1 MLISCYEDN
10 IIVSEELS
18 ENDVENLSGK
28 LDSFSLSDAIE
39 ASLNMQ
45 APPEEQRSRGK
56 RSSQTAAL
64 ESGSKVVPRE
74 MPRMQSSLDTPDV
87 SQKLST
93 PNDSLNLASFLNN
106 CRQINDLQSVNDVEN
121 LSGKLDSFS
130 QK

>member
-1 MLISCYEDN
+1 MN
-10 IIVSEELS
+10 ITSPHHKQEEQS

-45 APPEEQRSRGK
+45 APPEEQRSHGK

-74 MPRMQSSLDTPDV
+74 MPQIQSSLDTPNV
-87 SQKLST
+87 SQQLST
-93 PNDSLNLASFLNN
+93 PNDSLNLANYLN
-106 CRQINDLQSVNDVEN
+106 N
-121 LSGKLDSFS
+121 LSGKL
-130 QK
+130 